1 MNLRNAHKAYNVS
14 NENHILNTLRFEEK
28 ETIICNFVSF
38 LFFFLQGVAVV
49 LQRRSP
55 NEDYIEV
62 SRLGQSDYFG
72 ESST

>member
-1 MNLRNAHKAYNVS
+1 M
-14 NENHILNTLRFEEK
+14 
-28 ETIICNFVSF
+28 
-38 LFFFLQGVAVV
+38 V

>member
-1 MNLRNAHKAYNVS
+1 MNLQNAHKAYNVS

-38 LFFFLQGVAVV
+38 VFFFLQGVAVV

>member
-1 MNLRNAHKAYNVS
+1 MNLRNAHKAYNVLNKS
-14 NENHILNTLRFEEK
+14 CVLERRKQLSVILFL
-28 ETIICNFVSF
+28 

>member
-1 MNLRNAHKAYNVS
+1 MLYIDFITRNKMIIQELTSNV
-14 NENHILNTLRFEEK
+14 
-28 ETIICNFVSF
+28 
-38 LFFFLQGVAVV
+38 LQGVAVV

-72 ESST
+72 E

>member
-14 NENHILNTLRFEEK
+14 NKSRVLERRKQLSVILFL
-28 ETIICNFVSF
+28 

>member
-14 NENHILNTLRFEEK
+14 NENHILSTLRFEEK

-38 LFFFLQGVAVV
+38 VFFLQGVAVV

>member
-1 MNLRNAHKAYNVS
+1 M
-14 NENHILNTLRFEEK
+14 
-28 ETIICNFVSF
+28 
-38 LFFFLQGVAVV
+38 V

-72 ESST
+72 KRNIVNCGGVLGQDQHGYLLSIFLIQKAASWL

>member
-14 NENHILNTLRFEEK
+14 NENHILNTLLLKRRKQLSVILFL
-28 ETIICNFVSF
+28 

-72 ESST
+72 ENST

>member
-1 MNLRNAHKAYNVS
+1 MVYHNFFNFITCLLNCVNLINIFRCLSLLGITKPV
-14 NENHILNTLRFEEK
+14 
-28 ETIICNFVSF
+28 V
-38 LFFFLQGVAVV
+38 FLQGVAVV

-72 ESST
+72 K

>member
-1 MNLRNAHKAYNVS
+1 MNLWNAHKAYNVS
-14 NENHILNTLRFEEK
+14 NKNHILNTLRFGEK

-38 LFFFLQGVAVV
+38 VFFFLQGVAVV